1 MRIENRHGGGVPDVH
16 GLIDKLPF
24 WAELKVTKLQHLKI
38 SPHQVAWHTCILG
51 AWRPVVFLA
60 KGPFATLFCSFS
72 GFGID
77 RSGPKTMDR
86 GPRPKVRGPW
96 VDVGGPAR
104 RGAWTLCADR
114 ALRAVNLGP
123 ARGCPAPCASFLLLI
138 IEKRPEIR
146 GPRAGGRALSGDGR
160 GLAINGSGVSLL
172 SPLRKC
178 RKGRMLRAIR
188 RMRLSLQSA

>member
-38 SPHQVAWHTCILG
+38 SPTSGRVAHCILG
-51 AWRPVVFLA
+51 AWWPVIFLA

-146 GPRAGGRALSGDGR
+146 GPRASWPRAEREGARLGNQCSTIAMD
-160 GLAINGSGVSLL
+160 LAATL
-172 SPLRKC
+172 PLQ
-178 RKGRMLRAIR
+178 R
-188 RMRLSLQSA
+188 RQAAH